1 LIIAPLVTAA
11 INVDQATP
19 TNNLTSQPDE
29 PDMDGLLG
37 GGASQNLDTGLNI
50 VVYDSLITKLINT
63 CTPIAPA
70 TTCTPED
77 TILRTEQIV
86 KAVCASA
93 AGGAAMLVQ

>member
-1 LIIAPLVTAA
+1 M
-11 INVDQATP
+11 NVDQVTP
-19 TNNLTSQPDE
+19 ANNLTSQPDE

-37 GGASQNLDTGLNI
+37 GGAPQNLDTGLNI
-50 VVYDSLITKLINT
+50 VAYDSLITKLINT
-63 CTPIAPA
+63 CTPVDPV
-70 TTCTPED
+70 TPCTLED